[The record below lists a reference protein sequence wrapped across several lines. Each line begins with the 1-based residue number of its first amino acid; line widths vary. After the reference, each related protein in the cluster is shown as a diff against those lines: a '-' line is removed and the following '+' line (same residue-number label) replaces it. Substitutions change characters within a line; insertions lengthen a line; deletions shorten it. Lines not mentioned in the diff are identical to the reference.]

1 MTRELS
7 RVEIEYDYVRF
18 DGRLVARIN
27 PSIHLGTL
35 REFEHFL
42 LGPSKQQWEV
52 LKTEIREELTDE
64 FEAKYSTEGD
74 DDSETCREAL
84 TKIAKAGLLTVDEV
98 MSVISE
104 YDIRVK

>member
-7 RVEIEYDYVRF
+7 RVEVEYDYVRF

-42 LGPSKQQWEV
+42 LGPSKQQ
-52 LKTEIREELTDE
+52 
-64 FEAKYSTEGD
+64 STEGD
-74 DDSETCREAL
+74 ADSETCKEAL
-84 TKIAKAGLLTVDEV
+84 TKLAKAGLLTIDEV

-104 YDIRVK
+104 YTLRRL